1 MNKSYPSQNM
11 KRESLQGKKYLQ
23 LNKEL
28 VANIYK
34 EFLQIKG
41 QETDNPI
48 GKKKK
53 VVIHKSG
60 KTKRINNVGKDVQ
73 DFLVKAGVLDSKYV
87 QNLTT
92 TLYCYH
98 AHGSHHHLSPEV
110 WFFGFCFFF

>member
-53 VVIHKSG
+53 
-60 KTKRINNVGKDVQ
+60 
-73 DFLVKAGVLDSKYV
+73 
-87 QNLTT
+87 
-92 TLYCYH
+92 
-98 AHGSHHHLSPEV
+98 
-110 WFFGFCFFF
+110 W

>member
-41 QETDNPI
+41 QETDNPL
-48 GKKKK
+48 GKKK
-53 VVIHKSG
+53 SG
-60 KTKRINNVGKDVQ
+60 DSQKWKNQKNKQCGKRC
-73 DFLVKAGVLDSKYV
+73 SE
-87 QNLTT
+87 
-92 TLYCYH
+92 
-98 AHGSHHHLSPEV
+98 LSCKGRCP
-110 WFFGFCFFF
+110 

>member
-1 MNKSYPSQNM
+1 MGEKSS
-11 KRESLQGKKYLQ
+11 
-23 LNKEL
+23 
-28 VANIYK
+28 V
-34 EFLQIKG
+34 LQIA
-41 QETDNPI
+41 P
-48 GKKKK
+48 GKLNIHKEKKK

-60 KTKRINNVGKDVQ
+60 KTKRINNVGKGVQ

-110 WFFGFCFFF
+110 CCCFFFLTCQFSYFYCQVTEKSTLTG

>member
-53 VVIHKSG
+53 LPSFANSFQHSYSSYK
-60 KTKRINNVGKDVQ
+60 
-73 DFLVKAGVLDSKYV
+73 FELL
-87 QNLTT
+87 
-92 TLYCYH
+92 
-98 AHGSHHHLSPEV
+98 
-110 WFFGFCFFF
+110 